1 MAILVICIVVAFIAL
16 VIGVTA
22 GIIDLLCT
30 LIPYVLC
37 FLGVYY
43 LVRIIRRKKEKD
55 C

>member
-16 VIGVTA
+16 VIGVAA

-30 LIPYVLC
+30 LIPYALC
-37 FLGVYY
+37 FLGMYY
-43 LVRIIRRKKEKD
+43 LVRIIRGKKEKD